1 MIVSKAPVSVRL
13 EVDGQVSA
21 PIMVVNIRETTSKQ
35 VIMRNLK
42 YFFSQNDH
50 PNGQRILA
58 EIKQI
63 IKRFKSICFIGFL
76 LSDCKLVSLDSGYC
90 WFVDDKF

>member
-1 MIVSKAPVSVRL
+1 MSGSDTRTLEEPVSVIVSKAPVNVRL

-42 YFFSQNDH
+42 YFFLKMI
-50 PNGQRILA
+50 ILMVK
-58 EIKQI
+58 ESLL
-63 IKRFKSICFIGFL
+63 KSN
-76 LSDCKLVSLDSGYC
+76 K
-90 WFVDDKF
+90 